1 MFLRKLG
8 KRGVAMTEYAIL
20 LAFVAAIGGSFAS
33 DNGLAASVTDAIGK
47 AKDAINLVMSDK
59 RNLLDNWV
67 VSNNSWADGN
77 LFKPNTDHSQ
87 DRLHTEPFAIEPNTD
102 YEIKVDLNKISLG
115 ERASLQLGFMTAD
128 DAGHCK
134 SNSDGIDS
142 VGIDSVGIDS
152 GWINPTQTVDKLAS
166 NGYICNYDS
175 ATNTAT
181 ISFTSKDNNTK
192 FAMNFKS
199 NEKANA
205 ITGEGVAD
213 QLKDA
218 ITMTKK

>member
-59 RNLLDNWV
+59 KNLLNNWV
-67 VSNNSWADGN
+67 VGENSWDYGN
-77 LFKPNTDHSQ
+77 LYKTNTVLN
-87 DRLHTEPFAIEPNTD
+87 RLHTDPFAIEPNTD

-115 ERASLQLGFMTAD
+115 ERVSLELGFMTAD
-128 DAGHCK
+128 YEGNCK
-134 SNSDGIDS
+134 E
-142 VGIDSVGIDS
+142 DSVGIDS
-152 GWINPTQTVDKLAS
+152 GWIDLSKSSDHLSDK
-166 NGYICNYDS
+166 GYICTYDS

-192 FAMNFKS
+192 LAMNFKS
-199 NEKANA
+199 VEKGNDNSSA
-205 ITGEGVAD
+205 IAVKGVAD

-218 ITMTKK
+218 ITMNKK

>member
-59 RNLLDNWV
+59 KNLLNNWV
-67 VSNNSWADGN
+67 VGENSWDYGN
-77 LFKPNTDHSQ
+77 LYKTNTVLN
-87 DRLHTEPFAIEPNTD
+87 RLHTDPFAIEPNTD
-102 YEIKVDLNKISLG
+102 YEIKVDLNKISLVG
-115 ERASLQLGFMTAD
+115 GASLQLGFMTAD
-128 DAGHCK
+128 NEGKCTT
-134 SNSDGIDS
+134 N
-142 VGIDSVGIDS
+142 SVGIDS
-152 GWINPTQTVDKLAS
+152 GWIDLSKSSDQLS
-166 NGYICNYDS
+166 NKGYICTYDS

-192 FAMNFKS
+192 LAMNFKS
-199 NEKANA
+199 VGNEKAIN
-205 ITGEGVAD
+205 GEGVAD

-218 ITMTKK
+218 ITMNKK

>member
-59 RNLLDNWV
+59 KNLLNNWV
-67 VSNNSWADGN
+67 VGKNSWDYGN
-77 LFKPNTDHSQ
+77 LYKTNTVPN
-87 DRLHTEPFAIEPNTD
+87 RLHTDPFAIEPNTD
-102 YEIKVDLNKISLG
+102 YEIKVDLNKISLVG
-115 ERASLQLGFMTAD
+115 GASLQLGFMTAD
-128 DAGHCK
+128 NEGKCTT
-134 SNSDGIDS
+134 N
-142 VGIDSVGIDS
+142 SVGIDS
-152 GWINPTQTVDKLAS
+152 GWIDLSKSSDHLSDK
-166 NGYICNYDS
+166 GYICTYDS

-192 FAMNFKS
+192 LAMNFKAV
-199 NEKANA
+199 EKGNDNSNA
-205 ITGEGVAD
+205 IAVKGVAD

-218 ITMTKK
+218 ITMNKK

>member
-59 RNLLDNWV
+59 KNLLNNWV
-67 VSNNSWADGN
+67 VGENSWDYGN
-77 LFKPNTDHSQ
+77 LYKTNTVLN
-87 DRLHTEPFAIEPNTD
+87 RLHTDPFAIEPNTD
-102 YEIKVDLNKISLG
+102 YEIKVDLNKISLVG
-115 ERASLQLGFMTAD
+115 GASLQLGFMTAD
-128 DAGHCK
+128 DEGKCTT
-134 SNSDGIDS
+134 N
-142 VGIDSVGIDS
+142 SVGIDS
-152 GWINPTQTVDKLAS
+152 GWIDLSKSSDQLS
-166 NGYICNYDS
+166 NKGYICTYDS

-192 FAMNFKS
+192 LAMNFKAV
-199 NEKANA
+199 EKGNDNSNA
-205 ITGEGVAD
+205 IAVKGVAD

-218 ITMTKK
+218 ITMNKK

>member
-33 DNGLAASVTDAIGK
+33 DNGLAESISGAIGK

-59 RNLLDNWV
+59 KNLLNNWV
-67 VSNNSWADGN
+67 VGENSWDYGN
-77 LFKPNTDHSQ
+77 LYKTNTVLN
-87 DRLHTEPFAIEPNTD
+87 RLHTDPFAIEPNTD
-102 YEIKVDLNKISLG
+102 YEIKVDLNKISLVG
-115 ERASLQLGFMTAD
+115 GASLQLGFMTAD
-128 DAGHCK
+128 NEGKCTT
-134 SNSDGIDS
+134 N
-142 VGIDSVGIDS
+142 SVGIDS
-152 GWINPTQTVDKLAS
+152 GWIDLSKSSDQLSDK
-166 NGYICNYDS
+166 GYICTYDS

-192 FAMNFKS
+192 LAMNFKAV
-199 NEKANA
+199 EKGNDNSNA
-205 ITGEGVAD
+205 IAVKGVAD

-218 ITMTKK
+218 ITMNKK

>member
-59 RNLLDNWV
+59 KNLLNNWV
-67 VSNNSWADGN
+67 VGENSWDYGN
-77 LFKPNTDHSQ
+77 LYKTNTVLN
-87 DRLHTEPFAIEPNTD
+87 RLHTDPFAIEPNTD

-115 ERASLQLGFMTAD
+115 ERASLELGFMTAD
-128 DAGHCK
+128 NEGKCTT
-134 SNSDGIDS
+134 N
-142 VGIDSVGIDS
+142 SVGIDS
-152 GWINPTQTVDKLAS
+152 GWIDLSKSSDHLSDK
-166 NGYICNYDS
+166 GYICTYDS

-192 FAMNFKS
+192 LAMNFKAV
-199 NEKANA
+199 EKGNDNSSA
-205 ITGEGVAD
+205 IAVKGVAD

-218 ITMTKK
+218 ITMNKK

>member
-59 RNLLDNWV
+59 KNLLNNWV
-67 VSNNSWADGN
+67 VGENSWDYGN
-77 LFKPNTDHSQ
+77 LYKTNTVLN
-87 DRLHTEPFAIEPNTD
+87 RLHTDPFAIEPNTD

-128 DAGHCK
+128 DEGKCTT
-134 SNSDGIDS
+134 NL
-142 VGIDSVGIDS
+142 VGIDS
-152 GWINPTQTVDKLAS
+152 GWIDLSKSSDHLSDK
-166 NGYICNYDS
+166 GYICTYDS

-192 FAMNFKS
+192 LAMNFKS
-199 NEKANA
+199 VGNEKAIN
-205 ITGEGVAD
+205 GEGVAD

-218 ITMTKK
+218 ITMNKK

>member
-20 LAFVAAIGGSFAS
+20 LAFVAAIGGFFAS

-59 RNLLDNWV
+59 KNLLNNWV
-67 VSNNSWADGN
+67 VGENSWDYGN
-77 LFKPNTDHSQ
+77 LYKTNTVLN
-87 DRLHTEPFAIEPNTD
+87 RLHTDPFAIEPNTD

-115 ERASLQLGFMTAD
+115 ERASLELGFMTAD
-128 DAGHCK
+128 DAGNCK
-134 SNSDGIDS
+134 EK
-142 VGIDSVGIDS
+142 SVGIDS
-152 GWINPTQTVDKLAS
+152 GWIDLSKSSDHLSDK
-166 NGYICNYDS
+166 GYICTYDS

-181 ISFTSKDNNTK
+181 ISFKSKDNNTK
-192 FAMNFKS
+192 LAMNFKAV
-199 NEKANA
+199 EKGNDNSNA
-205 ITGEGVAD
+205 IAVKGVAD

-218 ITMTKK
+218 ITMNKK

>member
-59 RNLLDNWV
+59 KNLLNNWV
-67 VSNNSWADGN
+67 VGENSWDYGN
-77 LFKPNTDHSQ
+77 LYKTNTVLN
-87 DRLHTEPFAIEPNTD
+87 RLHTDPFAIEPNTD

-152 GWINPTQTVDKLAS
+152 GWINLSKSSDHLSDK
-166 NGYICNYDS
+166 GYICTYDS

-192 FAMNFKS
+192 LAMNFQS
-199 NEKANA
+199 VGNANA

-218 ITMTKK
+218 ITMNKK

>member
-33 DNGLAASVTDAIGK
+33 DNGLTASVTDAIGK

-59 RNLLDNWV
+59 KNLLNNWV
-67 VSNNSWADGN
+67 VGENSWDYGN
-77 LFKPNTDHSQ
+77 LYKTNTVLN
-87 DRLHTEPFAIEPNTD
+87 RLHTDPFAIEPNTD
-102 YEIKVDLNKISLG
+102 YEIKVDLNKISLVG
-115 ERASLQLGFMTAD
+115 GASLQLGFMTAD
-128 DAGHCK
+128 NEGKCTT
-134 SNSDGIDS
+134 N
-142 VGIDSVGIDS
+142 SVGIDS
-152 GWINPTQTVDKLAS
+152 GWIDLSKSSDHLSDK
-166 NGYICNYDS
+166 GYICTYDS

-192 FAMNFKS
+192 LAMNFKS
-199 NEKANA
+199 VGNEKAIN
-205 ITGEGVAD
+205 GEGVAD

-218 ITMTKK
+218 ITMNKK

>member
-59 RNLLDNWV
+59 KNLLNNWV
-67 VSNNSWADGN
+67 VGENSWDYGN
-77 LFKPNTDHSQ
+77 LYKTNTVLN
-87 DRLHTEPFAIEPNTD
+87 RLHTDPFAIEPNTD
-102 YEIKVDLNKISLG
+102 YEIKVDLNKISLREG
-115 ERASLQLGFMTAD
+115 ASLKLGFMTAD
-128 DAGHCK
+128 DAGNCK
-134 SNSDGIDS
+134 EDS
-142 VGIDSVGIDS
+142 VGIDSDWIDLS
-152 GWINPTQTVDKLAS
+152 KSSNHLSDK
-166 NGYICNYDS
+166 GYICTYDS

-192 FAMNFKS
+192 LSMNFKAV
-199 NEKANA
+199 EKGNDNSNA
-205 ITGEGVAD
+205 IAVKGVAD

-218 ITMTKK
+218 ITMNKK

>member
-59 RNLLDNWV
+59 KNLLNNWV
-67 VSNNSWADGN
+67 VGENSWDYGN
-77 LFKPNTDHSQ
+77 LYKTNTVLN
-87 DRLHTEPFAIEPNTD
+87 RLHTDPFAIEPNTD
-102 YEIKVDLNKISLG
+102 YEIKVDLNKISLVG
-115 ERASLQLGFMTAD
+115 GASLQLGFMTAD
-128 DAGHCK
+128 NEGKCTT
-134 SNSDGIDS
+134 N
-142 VGIDSVGIDS
+142 SVGIDS
-152 GWINPTQTVDKLAS
+152 GWIDLSKSSDHLSDK
-166 NGYICNYDS
+166 GYICTYDS

-192 FAMNFKS
+192 VAMNFKAV
-199 NEKANA
+199 EKGNDNSNA
-205 ITGEGVAD
+205 IAVKGVAD

-218 ITMTKK
+218 ITMNKK

>member
-59 RNLLDNWV
+59 KNLLNNWV
-67 VSNNSWADGN
+67 VGENSWDYGN
-77 LFKPNTDHSQ
+77 LYKTNTVLN
-87 DRLHTEPFAIEPNTD
+87 RLHTDPFAIEPNTD
-102 YEIKVDLNKISLG
+102 YEIKVDLNKISLVG
-115 ERASLQLGFMTAD
+115 GASLQLGFMTAD
-128 DAGHCK
+128 NEGKCTT
-134 SNSDGIDS
+134 N
-142 VGIDSVGIDS
+142 SVGIDS
-152 GWINPTQTVDKLAS
+152 GWIDLSKSSDHLSDK
-166 NGYICNYDS
+166 GYICTYDS

-192 FAMNFKS
+192 LAMNFKS
-199 NEKANA
+199 VEKGNDNSSA
-205 ITGEGVAD
+205 IAVKGVAD

-218 ITMTKK
+218 ITMNKK

>member
-59 RNLLDNWV
+59 KNLLNNWV
-67 VSNNSWADGN
+67 VGENSWDYGN
-77 LFKPNTDHSQ
+77 LYKTNTVLN
-87 DRLHTEPFAIEPNTD
+87 RLHTDPFAIEPNTD
-102 YEIKVDLNKISLG
+102 YEIKVDLNKISLREG
-115 ERASLQLGFMTAD
+115 ASLKLGFMTAD
-128 DAGHCK
+128 DEGKCTT
-134 SNSDGIDS
+134 N
-142 VGIDSVGIDS
+142 SVGIDS
-152 GWINPTQTVDKLAS
+152 GWIDLSKSSDQLSKK
-166 NGYICNYDS
+166 GYICTYDS

-192 FAMNFKS
+192 LAMNFKAV
-199 NEKANA
+199 EKRNDNSNA
-205 ITGEGVAD
+205 IAVKGVAD

-218 ITMTKK
+218 ITMNKK

>member
-59 RNLLDNWV
+59 KNLLNNWV
-67 VSNNSWADGN
+67 VGTNSWHEGN
-77 LFKPNTDHSQ
+77 LYGTNTVPN
-87 DRLHTEPFAIEPNTD
+87 RLHTDPFAIEPNTE

-128 DAGHCK
+128 DEGKCTT
-134 SNSDGIDS
+134 N
-142 VGIDSVGIDS
+142 SVGIDS
-152 GWINPTQTVDKLAS
+152 GWIDLSKSS
-166 NGYICNYDS
+166 NQLSNKGYICTYDS

-192 FAMNFKS
+192 LAMNFRS
-199 NEKANA
+199 VGNENA
-205 ITGEGVAD
+205 IIGEGVAD

-218 ITMTKK
+218 ITMNKK

>member
-59 RNLLDNWV
+59 KNLLNNWV
-67 VSNNSWADGN
+67 VGENSWDYGN
-77 LFKPNTDHSQ
+77 LYKTNTVLN
-87 DRLHTEPFAIEPNTD
+87 RLHTDPFAIEPNTD

-115 ERASLQLGFMTAD
+115 ERASLELGFMTAD
-128 DAGHCK
+128 DAGNCK
-134 SNSDGIDS
+134 EK
-142 VGIDSVGIDS
+142 SVGIDS
-152 GWINPTQTVDKLAS
+152 GWIDLSKSSDHLSDK
-166 NGYICNYDS
+166 GYICTYDS

-192 FAMNFKS
+192 LAMNFKS
-199 NEKANA
+199 VGNEKAIN
-205 ITGEGVAD
+205 GEGVAD

-218 ITMTKK
+218 ITMNKK

>member
-67 VSNNSWADGN
+67 VSNNSWHDGN

-102 YEIKVDLNKISLG
+102 YEIKVDLNKISLREG
-115 ERASLQLGFMTAD
+115 ASLKLGFMTAD
-128 DAGHCK
+128 NEGKCTT
-134 SNSDGIDS
+134 N
-142 VGIDSVGIDS
+142 SVGIDS
-152 GWINPTQTVDKLAS
+152 GWIDLSKSSDQPSDK
-166 NGYICNYDS
+166 GYICTYDS

-192 FAMNFKS
+192 LAMNFKAV
-199 NEKANA
+199 EKGNDNSNA
-205 ITGEGVAD
+205 IAVKGVAD

-218 ITMTKK
+218 ITMNKK

>member
-33 DNGLAASVTDAIGK
+33 DNGLAESISGAIGK

-67 VSNNSWADGN
+67 VSNNSWEKGN
-77 LFKPNTDHSQ
+77 LFKPNTSHSE
-87 DRLHTEPFAIEPNTD
+87 DRLHTDPFAIEPNTA

-128 DAGHCK
+128 DAGNCQK
-134 SNSDGIDS
+134 GS
-142 VGIDSVGIDS
+142 VGIDSDWIDLS
-152 GWINPTQTVDKLAS
+152 KSSDHLLDK
-166 NGYICNYDS
+166 GYICTYDS

-192 FAMNFKS
+192 LAMNFKS
-199 NEKANA
+199 VGNTNA

-218 ITMTKK
+218 ITMNKK

>member
-59 RNLLDNWV
+59 KNLLNNWV
-67 VSNNSWADGN
+67 VGENSWDYGN
-77 LFKPNTDHSQ
+77 LYKTNTVLN
-87 DRLHTEPFAIEPNTD
+87 RLHTDPFAIEPNTD
-102 YEIKVDLNKISLG
+102 YEIKVDLNKISLVG
-115 ERASLQLGFMTAD
+115 GASLQLGFMTAD
-128 DAGHCK
+128 NEGKCTT
-134 SNSDGIDS
+134 N
-142 VGIDSVGIDS
+142 SVGIDS
-152 GWINPTQTVDKLAS
+152 GWIDLSKSSDHLSDK
-166 NGYICNYDS
+166 GYICTYDS

-192 FAMNFKS
+192 LAMNFKS
-199 NEKANA
+199 VGNEKAIN
-205 ITGEGVAD
+205 GEGVAD

-218 ITMTKK
+218 ITMNKK

>member
-59 RNLLDNWV
+59 RNLLDDWV
-67 VSNNSWADGN
+67 VGTNSWHKGN
-77 LFKPNTDHSQ
+77 LFEPNTDHSQ
-87 DRLHTEPFAIEPNTD
+87 DRLHTDPFAIEPNTD
-102 YEIKVDLNKISLG
+102 YEIKVDLNKISLREG
-115 ERASLQLGFMTAD
+115 ASLKLGFMTAD
-128 DAGHCK
+128 VAGNCQK
-134 SNSDGIDS
+134 YS
-142 VGIDSVGIDS
+142 VGIDSDWIDLS
-152 GWINPTQTVDKLAS
+152 KSSDHLSDK
-166 NGYICNYDS
+166 GYICTYDS

-192 FAMNFKS
+192 LAMNFQS
-199 NEKANA
+199 VGNANA

-218 ITMTKK
+218 ITMNKK

>member
-59 RNLLDNWV
+59 KNLLNNWV
-67 VSNNSWADGN
+67 VGKNSWDYGN
-77 LFKPNTDHSQ
+77 LYKTNTVPN
-87 DRLHTEPFAIEPNTD
+87 RLHTDPFAIEPNTD
-102 YEIKVDLNKISLG
+102 YEIKVDLNKISLVG
-115 ERASLQLGFMTAD
+115 GASLQLGFMTAD
-128 DAGHCK
+128 DEGKCTK
-134 SNSDGIDS
+134 N
-142 VGIDSVGIDS
+142 SVGIDS
-152 GWINPTQTVDKLAS
+152 GWIDLSKSSDHLSDK
-166 NGYICNYDS
+166 GYICTYDS

-192 FAMNFKS
+192 LAMNFKAV
-199 NEKANA
+199 EKGNDNSNA
-205 ITGEGVAD
+205 IAVKGVAD

-218 ITMTKK
+218 ITMNKK

>member
-59 RNLLDNWV
+59 KNLLDNWAV
-67 VSNNSWADGN
+67 GKGSWHEGN
-77 LFKPNTDHSQ
+77 LHTTNTRD
-87 DRLHTEPFAIEPNTD
+87 DRLHTDSFAIEPNTE
-102 YEIKVDLNKISLG
+102 YEIKVDLNKISLREG
-115 ERASLQLGFMTAD
+115 ASLKLGFMTAD
-128 DAGHCK
+128 DAGNCQK
-134 SNSDGIDS
+134 Y
-142 VGIDSVGIDS
+142 SVGIDS
-152 GWINPTQTVDKLAS
+152 GWIDLSKSSDHLSDK
-166 NGYICNYDS
+166 GYICTYDS

-181 ISFTSKDNNTK
+181 ISFTSKNNNTK
-192 FAMNFKS
+192 LAMNFKAV
-199 NEKANA
+199 EKGNDNSNA
-205 ITGEGVAD
+205 IAVKGVAD

-218 ITMTKK
+218 ITMNKK

>member
-47 AKDAINLVMSDK
+47 AKEAINLVMSDK
-59 RNLLDNWV
+59 KNLLNNWV
-67 VSNNSWADGN
+67 VGENSWDYGN
-77 LFKPNTDHSQ
+77 LYKTNTVLN
-87 DRLHTEPFAIEPNTD
+87 RLHTDPFAIEPNTD
-102 YEIKVDLNKISLG
+102 YEIKVDLNKISLVG
-115 ERASLQLGFMTAD
+115 GASLQLGFMTAD
-128 DAGHCK
+128 NEGKCTT
-134 SNSDGIDS
+134 N
-142 VGIDSVGIDS
+142 SVGIDS
-152 GWINPTQTVDKLAS
+152 GWIDLSKSSDHLSDK
-166 NGYICNYDS
+166 GYICTYDS

-192 FAMNFKS
+192 LAMNFKAV
-199 NEKANA
+199 EKGNDTSNA
-205 ITGEGVAD
+205 IAVKGVAD

-218 ITMTKK
+218 ITMNKK

>member
-59 RNLLDNWV
+59 KNLLNNWV
-67 VSNNSWADGN
+67 VGENSWDYGN
-77 LFKPNTDHSQ
+77 LYKTNTVLN
-87 DRLHTEPFAIEPNTD
+87 RLHTDPFAIEPNTD

-128 DAGHCK
+128 DEGKCTT
-134 SNSDGIDS
+134 NL
-142 VGIDSVGIDS
+142 VGIDS
-152 GWINPTQTVDKLAS
+152 GWIDLSKSSDQLS
-166 NGYICNYDS
+166 NKGYICTYDS

-192 FAMNFKS
+192 LAMNFKAV
-199 NEKANA
+199 EKGNDNSNA
-205 ITGEGVAD
+205 IAVKGVAD

-218 ITMTKK
+218 ITMNKK

>member
-59 RNLLDNWV
+59 KNLLNNWV
-67 VSNNSWADGN
+67 VGENSWDYGN
-77 LFKPNTDHSQ
+77 LYKTNTVLN
-87 DRLHTEPFAIEPNTD
+87 RLHTDPFAIEPNTD
-102 YEIKVDLNKISLG
+102 YEIKVDLNEISLG

-128 DAGHCK
+128 NEGKCTT
-134 SNSDGIDS
+134 N
-142 VGIDSVGIDS
+142 SVGIDS
-152 GWINPTQTVDKLAS
+152 GWIDLSKSSDHLSDK
-166 NGYICNYDS
+166 GYICTYDS

-192 FAMNFKS
+192 LAMNFKS
-199 NEKANA
+199 VGNEKAIN
-205 ITGEGVAD
+205 GEGVAD

-218 ITMTKK
+218 ITMNKK

>member
-59 RNLLDNWV
+59 KNLLNNWV
-67 VSNNSWADGN
+67 VGENSWDYGN
-77 LFKPNTDHSQ
+77 LYKTNTVLN
-87 DRLHTEPFAIEPNTD
+87 RLHTDPFAIEPNTD

-115 ERASLQLGFMTAD
+115 GGASLQLGFMTAD
-128 DAGHCK
+128 NEGKCTT
-134 SNSDGIDS
+134 N
-142 VGIDSVGIDS
+142 SVGIDS
-152 GWINPTQTVDKLAS
+152 GWIDLSKSS
-166 NGYICNYDS
+166 NQLSNKGYICTYDS

-192 FAMNFKS
+192 LAMNFKS
-199 NEKANA
+199 VEKGNDNSSA
-205 ITGEGVAD
+205 IAVKGVAD

-218 ITMTKK
+218 ITMNKK

>member
-59 RNLLDNWV
+59 KNLLNNWV
-67 VSNNSWADGN
+67 VGENSWDYGN
-77 LFKPNTDHSQ
+77 LYKTNTVLN
-87 DRLHTEPFAIEPNTD
+87 RLHTDPFAIEPNTD
-102 YEIKVDLNKISLG
+102 YEIKVDLNKISLVG
-115 ERASLQLGFMTAD
+115 GASLQLGFMTAD
-128 DAGHCK
+128 NEGKCTT
-134 SNSDGIDS
+134 N
-142 VGIDSVGIDS
+142 SVGIDS
-152 GWINPTQTVDKLAS
+152 GWIDLSKSSDHLSDK
-166 NGYICNYDS
+166 GYICTYDS

-181 ISFTSKDNNTK
+181 ISFKSKDNNTK
-192 FAMNFKS
+192 LAMNFKAV
-199 NEKANA
+199 EKGNDNSNA
-205 ITGEGVAD
+205 IAVKGVAD

-218 ITMTKK
+218 ITMNKK

>member
-59 RNLLDNWV
+59 KNLLNNWV
-67 VSNNSWADGN
+67 VGENSWDYGN
-77 LFKPNTDHSQ
+77 LYKTNTVLN
-87 DRLHTEPFAIEPNTD
+87 RLHTDPFAIEPNTD
-102 YEIKVDLNKISLG
+102 YEIKVDLNKISLVG
-115 ERASLQLGFMTAD
+115 GASLQLGFMTAD
-128 DAGHCK
+128 NEGKCTT
-134 SNSDGIDS
+134 N
-142 VGIDSVGIDS
+142 SVGIDS
-152 GWINPTQTVDKLAS
+152 GWIDLSKSSDHLSDK
-166 NGYICNYDS
+166 GYICTYDS

-192 FAMNFKS
+192 LAMNFKAV
-199 NEKANA
+199 EKGNDNSSA
-205 ITGEGVAD
+205 IAVKGVAD

-218 ITMTKK
+218 ITMNKK

>member
-59 RNLLDNWV
+59 KNLLNNWV
-67 VSNNSWADGN
+67 VGENSWDYGN
-77 LFKPNTDHSQ
+77 LYKTNTVLN
-87 DRLHTEPFAIEPNTD
+87 RLHTDPFAIEPNTD
-102 YEIKVDLNKISLG
+102 YEIKVDLNKISLVG
-115 ERASLQLGFMTAD
+115 GASLQLGFMTAD
-128 DAGHCK
+128 DAGNCK
-134 SNSDGIDS
+134 EK
-142 VGIDSVGIDS
+142 SVGIDS
-152 GWINPTQTVDKLAS
+152 GWIDLSKSSDHLSDK
-166 NGYICNYDS
+166 GYICTYDS

-192 FAMNFKS
+192 LAMNFKAV
-199 NEKANA
+199 EKGNDNSNA
-205 ITGEGVAD
+205 IAVKGVAD

-218 ITMTKK
+218 ITMNKK

>member
-59 RNLLDNWV
+59 KNLLNNWV
-67 VSNNSWADGN
+67 VGENSWDYGN
-77 LFKPNTDHSQ
+77 LYKTNTVLN
-87 DRLHTEPFAIEPNTD
+87 RLHTDPFAIEPNTD
-102 YEIKVDLNKISLG
+102 YEIKVDLNKISLVG
-115 ERASLQLGFMTAD
+115 GASLQLGFMTAD
-128 DAGHCK
+128 NEGKCTT
-134 SNSDGIDS
+134 N
-142 VGIDSVGIDS
+142 SVGIDS
-152 GWINPTQTVDKLAS
+152 GWIDLSKSSDQLSDK
-166 NGYICNYDS
+166 GYICTYDS

-192 FAMNFKS
+192 LAMNFKAVEKGNDNS
-199 NEKANA
+199 NAVK
-205 ITGEGVAD
+205 GVAD

-218 ITMTKK
+218 ITMNKK

>member
-59 RNLLDNWV
+59 KNLLNNWV
-67 VSNNSWADGN
+67 VGENSWDYGN
-77 LFKPNTDHSQ
+77 LYKTNTVLN
-87 DRLHTEPFAIEPNTD
+87 RLHTDPFAIEPNTD
-102 YEIKVDLNKISLG
+102 YEIKVDLNKISLVG
-115 ERASLQLGFMTAD
+115 GASLQLGFMTAD
-128 DAGHCK
+128 NEGKCTT
-134 SNSDGIDS
+134 N
-142 VGIDSVGIDS
+142 SVGIDS
-152 GWINPTQTVDKLAS
+152 GWIDLSKSSDHLSDK
-166 NGYICNYDS
+166 GYICTYDS

-192 FAMNFKS
+192 LAMNFKAV
-199 NEKANA
+199 EKGNDNSNA
-205 ITGEGVAD
+205 IAVKGVAD

-218 ITMTKK
+218 ITMNKK

>member
-59 RNLLDNWV
+59 KNLLNNWV
-67 VSNNSWADGN
+67 VGENSWDYGN
-77 LFKPNTDHSQ
+77 LYKTNTVLN
-87 DRLHTEPFAIEPNTD
+87 RLHTDPFAIEPNTD
-102 YEIKVDLNKISLG
+102 YEIKVDLNKISLVG
-115 ERASLQLGFMTAD
+115 GASLQLGFMTAD
-128 DAGHCK
+128 NEGKCTT
-134 SNSDGIDS
+134 N
-142 VGIDSVGIDS
+142 SVGIDS
-152 GWINPTQTVDKLAS
+152 GWIDLSKSSDHLSDK
-166 NGYICNYDS
+166 GYICTYDS

-192 FAMNFKS
+192 LAMNFKAVEKGNDNS
-199 NEKANA
+199 NAVK
-205 ITGEGVAD
+205 GVAD

-218 ITMTKK
+218 ITMNKK

>member
-59 RNLLDNWV
+59 KNLLNNWAV
-67 VSNNSWADGN
+67 GKGSWHEGN
-77 LFKPNTDHSQ
+77 LHTTNTRD
-87 DRLHTEPFAIEPNTD
+87 DRLHTDSFAIEPNTE
-102 YEIKVDLNKISLG
+102 YEIKVDLNKISLREG
-115 ERASLQLGFMTAD
+115 ASLKLGFMTAD
-128 DAGHCK
+128 GVGNCK
-134 SNSDGIDS
+134 EDS
-142 VGIDSVGIDS
+142 VGIDSDWIDLS
-152 GWINPTQTVDKLAS
+152 KSPYQLSDK
-166 NGYICNYDS
+166 GYICTYDS

-192 FAMNFKS
+192 LAMNFKAV
-199 NEKANA
+199 EKGNDNSNA
-205 ITGEGVAD
+205 IAVKGVAD

-218 ITMTKK
+218 ITMNKK

>member
-20 LAFVAAIGGSFAS
+20 LAFVAAVGGSFAS
-33 DNGLAASVTDAIGK
+33 DNGLAGSITDAVGK
-47 AKDAINLVMSDK
+47 ATNAINLVMGEK
-59 RNLLDNWV
+59 KNLLVNWV
-67 VSNNSWADGN
+67 VGTASWHQGN
-77 LFKPNTDHSQ
+77 LKTPNNLTTN
-87 DRLHTEPFAIEPNTD
+87 RLHTDKFAIEPNTE

-115 ERASLQLGFMTAD
+115 QGNNFELGFMTAD
-128 DAGHCK
+128 DAGNC
-134 SNSDGIDS
+134 SNG
-142 VGIDSVGIDS
+142 SVGIDS
-152 GWINPTQTVDKLAS
+152 GWINPTQTVDNLAS

-192 FAMNFKS
+192 LAMNFRANNDS
-199 NEKANA
+199 NS
-205 ITGEGVAD
+205 ITAAGVAD

>member
-33 DNGLAASVTDAIGK
+33 DNGLAESISGAIGK

-59 RNLLDNWV
+59 KNLLNNWV
-67 VSNNSWADGN
+67 VGGGSWAEGN
-77 LFKPNTDHSQ
+77 LYTTNTRG
-87 DRLHTEPFAIEPNTD
+87 DRLHTDPFAIEPNTE

-115 ERASLQLGFMTAD
+115 EGVSLQLGFMTAD

-152 GWINPTQTVDKLAS
+152 KWIDLSKSSDQPSDK
-166 NGYICNYDS
+166 GYICTYDS

-192 FAMNFKS
+192 LAMNFQS
-199 NEKANA
+199 FGNANA
-205 ITGEGVAD
+205 VKGVAD

-218 ITMTKK
+218 ITMNKK

>member
-59 RNLLDNWV
+59 KNLLNNWV
-67 VSNNSWADGN
+67 VGKNSWDYGN
-77 LFKPNTDHSQ
+77 LYKTNTVLN
-87 DRLHTEPFAIEPNTD
+87 RLHTDPFAIEPNTE

-115 ERASLQLGFMTAD
+115 ERASLQLGFMTAND
-128 DAGHCK
+128 EGKCTT
-134 SNSDGIDS
+134 N
-142 VGIDSVGIDS
+142 SVGIDS
-152 GWINPTQTVDKLAS
+152 GWIDLSKSSDHLSDK
-166 NGYICNYDS
+166 GYICTYDS

-192 FAMNFKS
+192 LAMNFQS
-199 NEKANA
+199 FGNANA
-205 ITGEGVAD
+205 IIGEGVAD
-213 QLKDA
+213 QLKDS
-218 ITMTKK
+218 ITMNKK

>member
-59 RNLLDNWV
+59 KNLLNNWV
-67 VSNNSWADGN
+67 VGENSWDYGN
-77 LFKPNTDHSQ
+77 LYKTNTVLN
-87 DRLHTEPFAIEPNTD
+87 RLHTDPFAIEPNTD
-102 YEIKVDLNKISLG
+102 YEIKVDLNKISLVG
-115 ERASLQLGFMTAD
+115 GASLQLGFMTAD
-128 DAGHCK
+128 NEGKCTT
-134 SNSDGIDS
+134 N
-142 VGIDSVGIDS
+142 SVGIDS
-152 GWINPTQTVDKLAS
+152 GWIDLSKSSDHLSDK
-166 NGYICNYDS
+166 GYICTYDS

-181 ISFTSKDNNTK
+181 ISFKSKDNNTK
-192 FAMNFKS
+192 LAMNFRS
-199 NEKANA
+199 VGNENA
-205 ITGEGVAD
+205 IIGEGVAD

-218 ITMTKK
+218 ITMNKK